1 MSREFLKPAGLTASA
16 AASGYGPAAR
26 SNDLVFISGQ
36 TARSP
41 EGRTVGVGD
50 AEAQA
55 VQVYENIKAVVESA
69 GGTLADVILLRT
81 YLTDRAHRPAHG
93 AVRRRY
99 FPGPD
104 FPCSTLLIV
113 AGLADPDF
121 LIEVEAVA
129 HIARSS

>member
-1 MSREFLKPAGLTASA
+1 MAREFLKPAGLTATA

-36 TARSP
+36 TARNAS
-41 EGRTVGVGD
+41 GQTVGVGN

-55 VQVYENIKAVVESA
+55 AQVYENIKTVVESA
-69 GGTLADVILLRT
+69 GGTMADIILLRT
-81 YLTDRAHRPAHG
+81 YLTDRAHRAAHG
-93 AVRRRY
+93 AVRRKY

-129 HIARSS
+129 HIAR

>member
-1 MSREFLKPAGLTASA
+1 MGVEFLKPAGLTEA
-16 AASGYGPAAR
+16 ATASGYGPAVR

-36 TARSP
+36 TARNLKG
-41 EGRTVGVGD
+41 ETVGKGD

-55 VQVYENIKAVVESA
+55 VQIYENIKTCVEAA

-81 YLTDRAHRPAHG
+81 YLTDRAHRAAHG

-99 FPGPD
+99 FPGPN
-104 FPCSTLLIV
+104 FPNSTLLII

-129 HIARSS
+129 HIPK